1 MHKHF
6 KLLPTHHGDNEA
18 FHDRADMWWHL
29 HRAGMVMA
37 AVVAL
42 MACLTIFGGKP
53 ANLLPTVAASEAT
66 SATASQPI
74 RHFFEIVAENT
85 SEAELLNDW
94 RPPGA
99 RSDPNLLQA
108 PKAPFLQNLSKVG
121 ATEIA
126 NPTVV
131 YGSGQAYWEEETGH
145 RWEPLQDDNPAT
157 QINAPIITDQLGT
170 KWKSY
175 QESLPAPGWMG
186 MRAPATTGDYE
197 AQHNPFRYFTH
208 VSQRAHQRNLMVPL
222 TQLARDL
229 QSTATT
235 PEYAEIT
242 PNLCNDMH
250 DDCGGRVNLFDQWL
264 NAQAAIIFNSPAWK
278 TQNCLLEIQIDE
290 GDPNYG
296 KGQYMTMYVGPSVM
310 KGAHSTAPYTH
321 ESSLEVA
328 ERALGLKPFSGTDR
342 EAPIPRE
349 LFKPQS
355 QISQGGLNTTPN
367 SERISTLDD
376 PNTPAPPTPRE
387 GLS

>member
-1 MHKHF
+1 MHRHF
-6 KLLPTHHGDNEA
+6 KLLPTHRGDNEC
-18 FHDRADMWWHL
+18 FQDRADIWWHI
-29 HRAGMVMA
+29 HRAGTVMGV
-37 AVVAL
+37 AVAGI
-42 MACLTIFGGKP
+42 ATLTIFGGKP
-53 ANLLPTVAASEAT
+53 TNLLPTVAASEAT

-74 RHFFEIVAENT
+74 QHFFKIMGENT
-85 SEAELLNDW
+85 SEAELLNSSLHL
-94 RPPGA
+94 GA
-99 RSDPNLLQA
+99 IPNPNQLRAL
-108 PKAPFLQNLSKVG
+108 KAPFLENLSKVG

-126 NPTVV
+126 NPTLV

-145 RWEPLQDDNPAT
+145 RWEPLKDDNPTT
-157 QINAPIITDQLGT
+157 QINAPIITSQLGT

-186 MRAPATTGDYE
+186 MLAPNTAGDYE
-197 AQHNPFRYFTH
+197 AQHNPFRYFTD
-208 VSQRAHQRNLMVPL
+208 VSQNARQRNLMVPL
-222 TQLARDL
+222 TELAKDL
-229 QSTATT
+229 HTTATT

-250 DDCGGRVNLFDQWL
+250 DDCGGRVNRFDQWL
-264 NAQAAIIFNSPAWK
+264 NAQTAIIFNSPAWK

-310 KGAHSTAPYTH
+310 KGGHTTAPYTH

-328 ERALGLKPFSGTDR
+328 EKALGLKPFTNTDGK
-342 EAPIPRE
+342 APIPHE

-355 QISQGGLNTTPN
+355 PINQGGLSTTPN
-367 SERISTLDD
+367 SQRITPFD
-376 PNTPAPPTPRE
+376 PTTPAPPTPRQ